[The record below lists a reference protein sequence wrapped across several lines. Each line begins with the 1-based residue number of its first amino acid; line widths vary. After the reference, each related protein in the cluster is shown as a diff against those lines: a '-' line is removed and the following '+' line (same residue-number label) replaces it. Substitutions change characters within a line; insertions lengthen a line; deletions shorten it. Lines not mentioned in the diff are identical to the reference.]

1 MRPSLCEEKLRPDPV
16 VTALTLSWPA
26 LPIAADA
33 RKTPEMAESVAPTDP
48 ELVTATLR
56 GDEEAFAELVRRH
69 KQRVL
74 RTAARFARD
83 NHQVDDIAQE
93 VFVRAYR
100 HLGKFRGDAPFEHW
114 LARITVSACYDFL
127 RKERRFREQTS
138 LDAQVLEVR
147 DTQIEAALAAGR
159 ARELL
164 EFALRKLSADE
175 RLIITLAELE
185 EHSMREIATLTGWS
199 ESNVKVRAFRARQ
212 NLKKILESSHEQ

>member
-1 MRPSLCEEKLRPDPV
+1 MRPFLCDEQLRPNPA

-26 LPIAADA
+26 LPFAADA
-33 RKTPEMAESVAPTDP
+33 PKTPEMADFAAPTDP
-48 ELVTATLR
+48 ELVSAALR
-56 GDEEAFAELVRRH
+56 GDEDAFAELVRRH
-69 KQRVL
+69 KQRVF

-83 NHQVDDIAQE
+83 DHQLDDIAQE
-93 VFVRAYR
+93 VFVRAFR

-127 RKERRFREQTS
+127 RKERRVREQTS
-138 LDAQVLEVR
+138 LDAQVLDLR
-147 DTQIEAALAAGR
+147 DTSIDAALAAGR

-164 EFALRKLSADE
+164 EFALQKLTAEE

-185 EHSMREIATLTGWS
+185 EHSMRQIATLTGWS

-212 NLKKILESSHEQ
+212 NLKKILEGSHER